1 MNENFLSCRQL
12 NFKVVKLFI
21 YFEKLKNNLKTKLEI
36 DVKNIHFWKIS
47 GKIKSRFSLT
57 ILIVAYS
64 ILNFFVI
71 LMLILIYSYLVFHD
85 IYHFVH
91 ANHRNIHKK
100 KERKTTFFVFFL
112 IEEK

>member
-1 MNENFLSCRQL
+1 VNENFLSCRQL